1 MEHEELTATS
11 EVVDT
16 GEVMVFLGANYVI
29 TVRHGE
35 HGGLTDLR
43 ARLEEQRDL
52 LVLWGP
58 PRSSTPSPT
67 WSSTPSSRSPV
78 AVEEDVD
85 ELEASVFSPSAPTT
99 SAGSTSSSGS

>member
-1 MEHEELTATS
+1 MEHEQLTATS

-16 GEVMVFLGANYVI
+16 GEVMVFLGPNYVI

-35 HGGLTDLR
+35 HGGLTELR
-43 ARLEEQRDL
+43 SRLEEQRDL
-52 LVLWGP
+52 LCLGPSAVLYAVADQVVDT
-58 PRSSTPSPT
+58 SSTSPA
-67 WSSTPSSRSPV
+67 
-78 AVEEDVD
+78 AVEDDVD